1 MPDEEE
7 EFTAAEAS
15 VVNVDPVEQKKL
27 AKKDERR
34 LRKLKRKLATTDLAE
49 AKPQQAKKKKTEENG
64 DDSEEEEED
73 DDEKSRS
80 KKYAPTSEK
89 NGVKSP
95 EKKFDV
101 SQNGKNK
108 IKKEKKSPGKA
119 TLVVTNGKGAKKV
132 QSPVA
137 KGFKKM
143 KKNK

>member
-27 AKKDERR
+27 AKKEERR
-34 LRKLKRKLATTDLAE
+34 LRKLKRKLATADLAE

-64 DDSEEEEED
+64 DDDEEEIP
-73 DDEKSRS
+73 S
-80 KKYAPTSEK
+80 KKIVPTSDK

-95 EKKFDV
+95 DKKSDAT
-101 SQNGKNK
+101 QNGKKKNK
-108 IKKEKKSPGKA
+108 KNKKSPGK
-119 TLVVTNGKGAKKV
+119 TTPEMSNGKSAKKV

-143 KKNK
+143 KKSK

>member
-27 AKKDERR
+27 AKKEERR

-64 DDSEEEEED
+64 DDSEEED
-73 DDEKSRS
+73 DDEKSPS
-80 KKYAPTSEK
+80 KKSAPTSEK

-108 IKKEKKSPGKA
+108 IKKKKKSPGKA
-119 TLVVTNGKGAKKV
+119 TLVVTNGKCAKKI